1 MLNVKARIKFI
12 DAKDKGIIDA
22 DESDEYIEK
31 CLHDD
36 NQPQVKFISKHGS
49 VTFTQEDIKWTITSM
64 ED

>member
-22 DESDEYIEK
+22 NESTEYIEK

-36 NQPQVKFISKHGS
+36 NQPEVRFISKHGS
-49 VTFTQEDIKWTITSM
+49 VSFTQEDIK
-64 ED
+64 